1 MVKASRLFE
10 IFFFLGLR
18 MRNIFFLESFLEYRQ
33 QVNFRRLINPTGVRA
48 SIYLLKTTSLKL
60 IGQNKQ

>member
-1 MVKASRLFE
+1 
-10 IFFFLGLR
+10 